1 MYIGKQGR
9 SQISPAVTTLS
20 LENNMG
26 KNVRGEADTFNMK
39 EMLFTYFEYFY

>member
-9 SQISPAVTTLS
+9 SQISLAVTT

-39 EMLFTYFEYFY
+39 EMLFTYSEYFY